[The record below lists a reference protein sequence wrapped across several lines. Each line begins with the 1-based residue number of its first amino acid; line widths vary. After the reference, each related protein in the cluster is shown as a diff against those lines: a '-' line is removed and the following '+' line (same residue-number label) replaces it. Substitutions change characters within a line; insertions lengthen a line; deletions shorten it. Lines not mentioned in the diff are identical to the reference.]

1 MSKIGICDSG
11 KCMKLLQAMMDNP
24 QPQYKKIVKLELKN
38 AKESQQME
46 EDCRTPIQVE
56 SEPVSVESSMRER
69 LAFLPQPAGDLVL
82 NFAQENPLLTQCG
95 KKAVALA
102 IKKEKQKKV
111 LDECPFVSDISKGK
125 FIFKDVLTI
134 IETHKNEI
142 IKNAGRYTQYLC
154 VALIKIFEAVD
165 SNQQFE
171 MSGTITVIQEVIVD
185 IETTQQS
192 SASAI
197 KRLLGQMKSV
207 GKLVR
212 SVTSSRSFTRIVVD
226 FVWLND
232 KQLKLLAC
240 FLPVLK
246 NLIAIVTFLLNDAP
260 SSKSLRQLLKTFEE
274 YEKDLNK
281 ALKYYK
287 SISKN
292 VLVGGAIITVGLA
305 IVGVIA
311 MFASA
316 PAIVVGTGV
325 AAFATGTATVA
336 RSYKVS
342 SKVTKCITDGEKKH
356 SQTMGRIPNIESTNI
371 QFDNDE
377 DN

>member
-1 MSKIGICDSG
+1 MPS
-11 KCMKLLQAMMDNP
+11 
-24 QPQYKKIVKLELKN
+24 
-38 AKESQQME
+38 
-46 EDCRTPIQVE
+46 
-56 SEPVSVESSMRER
+56 
-69 LAFLPQPAGDLVL
+69 
-82 NFAQENPLLTQCG
+82 
-95 KKAVALA
+95 

-111 LDECPFVSDISKGK
+111 LDDCPFVSGMNKGK

-134 IETHKNEI
+134 IAIHKNEI

-197 KRLLGQMKSV
+197 KRLLGQMESV

-212 SVTSSRSFTRIVVD
+212 SVTSSRSFLRKVVD
-226 FVWLND
+226 LVWLND

-246 NLIAIVTFLLNDAP
+246 NLMAIVTFLLNDAP
-260 SSKSLRQLLKTFEE
+260 SSQSLRHLLKTFEE
-274 YEKDLNK
+274 YEKDLNN
-281 ALKYYK
+281 ALEYYK
-287 SISKN
+287 SISKY

-305 IVGVIA
+305 IVAI
-311 MFASA
+311 FAST
-316 PAIVVGTGV
+316 PAIVAGAGV
-325 AAFATGTATVA
+325 AALATGTATVA
-336 RSYKVS
+336 HSYKVS

-371 QFDNDE
+371 QFDNNE